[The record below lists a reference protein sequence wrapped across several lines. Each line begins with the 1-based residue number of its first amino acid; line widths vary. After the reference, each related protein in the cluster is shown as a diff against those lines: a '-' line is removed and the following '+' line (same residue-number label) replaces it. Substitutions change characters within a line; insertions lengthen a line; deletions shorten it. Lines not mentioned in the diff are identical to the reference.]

1 MKHNIEM
8 PKNIPVVGSTLD
20 SRGADNGA
28 PSQRY
33 PIPLVT
39 SSHPHHEPISTSK
52 IVPCSKRLFQ
62 LKRERSIYERFKDAI
77 LLDSIVD
84 GDHLPMVGTVAPFC
98 QDRPTPTALN
108 QSDLST
114 MPHLPEQDNPC
125 TECWW

>member
-8 PKNIPVVGSTLD
+8 HQVIPVVDSMLH
-20 SRGADNGA
+20 SRGANNGA

-39 SSHPHHEPISTSK
+39 SSHPHHGPISTSK
-52 IVPCSKRLFQ
+52 IAPCSKRLFQ

-84 GDHLPMVGTVAPFC
+84 GDHLPRVGTFC
-98 QDRPTPTALN
+98 QNNPPPTALN